1 MDCKISEET
10 RERIRTVWPD
20 ILEQIAAGAEI
31 RTALGSNL
39 VTRGQ
44 IRAYLAGEAGAREQ
58 WNDAKRDSADSYF
71 DQVLSIAYNPG
82 PDAAAAR
89 VSIDGWKWLAAKRN
103 PAEYND
109 KAQLDVNVRS
119 VDLTRIISDA
129 QARLE
134 ASRIVGNAALLAAI
148 QAPALP
154 VLEMRDAQVIE

>member
-1 MDCKISEET
+1 MESRISPET
-10 RERIRTVWPD
+10 RERIREAWPHVLD
-20 ILEQIAAGAEI
+20 MIAGGEEI
-31 RTALGSNL
+31 RVALASNL
-39 VTRGQ
+39 ITRDM
-44 IRAYLAGEAGAREQ
+44 IRAYMATEPGTREE
-58 WNDAKRDSADSYF
+58 WNEAKRDSADSFF
-71 DQVLSIAYNPG
+71 DEVRKIANNPRDD
-82 PDAAAAR
+82 PAAAR

-134 ASRIVGNAALLAAI
+134 ASRIVGNVALLAAI